1 MTPRRKDDGWTNIA
15 TPATIATGRNGA
27 RIPPG
32 EPGTGRARRWRTS
45 RIATVTDA
53 AASRNGTTPT
63 GRRIDRRT
71 GRRPPAAVT
80 TGIAN
85 AAIETLAR
93 TARQARRVRTA
104 GAAPAAIHAVTNAFA
119 KTCAID

>member
-1 MTPRRKDDGWTNIA
+1 MTRRRNGDAWTNIA

-32 EPGTGRARRWRTS
+32 DPGTGRARRWLTS
-45 RIATVTDA
+45 RIAIVTDA
-53 AASRNGTTPT
+53 AASLNGTTPT
-63 GRRIDRRT
+63 ARRIDRRM
-71 GRRPPAAVT
+71 GWRPAAVS

-85 AAIETLAR
+85 AAIGTRAR

-104 GAAPAAIHAVTNAFA
+104 GAAPAAINAVTNAFA
-119 KTCAID
+119 KTFVIG